1 MFKIIFGGMRAV
13 AVVVVVVKVRSYA
26 GGAQKTAKYIGW
38 EGGESYGKGEG
49 GRSRVRAQRRQMR
62 NIGG

>member
-1 MFKIIFGGMRAV
+1 MFKFIFGGMRAV

-38 EGGESYGKGEG
+38 EGGGELW
-49 GRSRVRAQRRQMR
+49 
-62 NIGG
+62 